1 MKSLFWKIGAAVVST
16 ALACCLFGCSS
27 RPSEPQG
34 AQEDTAIEEESQNQQ
49 EDTVTEEDP
58 QANPLS
64 LAGAFH
70 PLTGSSEPM
79 EFNGTPEQIEEGRA
93 NLIANEEAADKKILF
108 VAVQA
113 SADDRE
119 NLNFGVVN
127 GNMTGGTVS
136 AAELTID
143 GVNTYDDNYG
153 LNNRDYFETLE
164 QLGYHD
170 GADSGELLGGSGE
183 TYGAIFLFWISNND
197 YNVGETAHLEW
208 GDYSVDFNMSD
219 IQEVDSPL
227 AMIDAL

>member
-1 MKSLFWKIGAAVVST
+1 
-16 ALACCLFGCSS
+16 
-27 RPSEPQG
+27 
-34 AQEDTAIEEESQNQQ
+34 
-49 EDTVTEEDP
+49 
-58 QANPLS
+58 
-64 LAGAFH
+64 
-70 PLTGSSEPM
+70 
-79 EFNGTPEQIEEGRA
+79 
-93 NLIANEEAADKKILF
+93 
-108 VAVQA
+108 
-113 SADDRE
+113 
-119 NLNFGVVN
+119 
-127 GNMTGGTVS
+127 MTGGTVS

-227 AMIDAL
+227 AMLDAL

>member
-1 MKSLFWKIGAAVVST
+1 
-16 ALACCLFGCSS
+16 
-27 RPSEPQG
+27 
-34 AQEDTAIEEESQNQQ
+34 
-49 EDTVTEEDP
+49 
-58 QANPLS
+58 
-64 LAGAFH
+64 
-70 PLTGSSEPM
+70 M

-93 NLIANEEAADKKILF
+93 NLIANEEAADEKILF

-164 QLGYHD
+164 
-170 GADSGELLGGSGE
+170 
-183 TYGAIFLFWISNND
+183 
-197 YNVGETAHLEW
+197 
-208 GDYSVDFNMSD
+208 
-219 IQEVDSPL
+219 
-227 AMIDAL
+227 